1 MMLKYAQK
9 SVCLEKVHDRSTMK
23 MAFWML
29 SLCVSIVLMV
39 MTLLLWYFVQCLEP
53 KVSQGWETSGDKCFN
68 EAQSLFSG
76 RPR

>member
-23 MAFWML
+23 MAFGML

-39 MTLLLWYFVQCLEP
+39 MTLLL
-53 KVSQGWETSGDKCFN
+53 
-68 EAQSLFSG
+68 
-76 RPR
+76 